1 MKLNKFFK
9 STAKIAG
16 SALVSGASLLKIGAE
31 NLYDTV
37 KDDRTKFKEIERINA
52 LCQELVAQF
61 NSEKEAFDREF
72 EQEHLEYVETIEK
85 IRRQLEILDM
95 LSTFAQNTHPSA
107 YNFNVGSN
115 VQSAAEGIRTSF
127 QVSDVVAYK
136 KGGAAG
142 IAIGTGTVGLVTAFG
157 SAGTG
162 AALSSLT
169 GSAYIHATL
178 AALGGGTLASGGL
191 GMLGGVAVLGAVV
204 LAPALAVT
212 GYITDKRLNKAY
224 REALKREQ
232 EAAKFKL
239 DSQAFL
245 LHYKQGVRLFRHI
258 NRELYAFA
266 NFFEELV
273 SISIATPVTS
283 KATAYCDILNHAVRT
298 ILSYERLTLVNT
310 DGSFNADLEREL
322 SAVKAEDNLCR
333 EEFYAYRT
341 ELSPAHQSLLNELK
355 QQKIINDALQTEIQW
370 AKDNRPQNYI
380 VRNRTIR
387 NEFNKALRQ
396 ATEELDIISAW
407 INFRVVNENMQ
418 LSFENLLKRGVVIKI
433 LYGIGDMNPW
443 TCDLRNQ
450 RTIET
455 AEHLKARFR
464 HYPNFKMKCANTHE
478 KLFICDEKFYVNS
491 SLNILSFDARYDGT
505 DMRNESGEAS
515 NNVTLIREYRKL
527 LFDF

>member
-1 MKLNKFFK
+1 MKLNKIFK

-16 SALVSGASLLKIGAE
+16 SALVSGASLLKNGAA

-37 KDDRTKFKEIERINA
+37 KDDRAKLKEIERIYA
-52 LCQELVAQF
+52 MCQELVAQF
-61 NSEKEAFDREF
+61 NDEKEAVDREF
-72 EQEHLEYVETIEK
+72 EQEHSEYVEIIEK
-85 IRRQLEILDM
+85 IRRQMEILDM
-95 LSTFAQNTHPSA
+95 LPTFAQNTRSA
-107 YNFNVGSN
+107 AYTVNVGSDF
-115 VQSAAEGIRTSF
+115 QIAAEGIRTSF

-136 KGGAAG
+136 KGAGAG
-142 IAIGTGTVGLVTAFG
+142 IAIGTGTVGIVTAFG

-212 GYITDKRLNKAY
+212 GYITDKQLNKAY
-224 REALKREQ
+224 LEALKREHDA
-232 EAAKFKL
+232 EKFKL
-239 DSQAFL
+239 DSQTFL
-245 LHYKQGVRLFRHI
+245 YHYHQGVQSFRHI
-258 NRELYAFA
+258 NRELYAFS

-273 SISIATPVTS
+273 SISIATPVTR
-283 KATAYCDILNHAVRT
+283 KATAYCDILNHAVLT
-298 ILSYERLTLVNT
+298 ILSYERLTLVNS
-310 DGSFNADLEREL
+310 DGSFNADLEQEL
-322 SAVKAEDNLCR
+322 SAVKAEDSRCR
-333 EEFYAYRT
+333 EEFYAYRA
-341 ELSPAHQSLLNELK
+341 ELSPIHQSLMNELK
-355 QQKIINDALQTEIQW
+355 QQKIINATLQTEIQW

-387 NEFNKALRQ
+387 NEFDKALRQ

-407 INFRVVNENMQ
+407 INFHVVNENMQ
-418 LSFENLLKRGVVIKI
+418 LAFENLLKHGVVIKI
-433 LYGIGDMNPW
+433 LYGIGDMNPR
-443 TCDLRNQ
+443 TCDIRNQ

-455 AEHLKARFR
+455 AEHLKTRFR
-464 HYPNFKMKCANTHE
+464 HYPNFKMKCTNTHE

-505 DMRNESGEAS
+505 DMRNEGGEAS

-527 LFDF
+527 LFNF